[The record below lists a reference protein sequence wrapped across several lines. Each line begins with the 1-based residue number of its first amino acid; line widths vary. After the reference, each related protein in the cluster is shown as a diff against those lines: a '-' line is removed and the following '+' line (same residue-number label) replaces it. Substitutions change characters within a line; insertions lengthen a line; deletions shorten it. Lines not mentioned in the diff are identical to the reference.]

1 MKMIKILGLIL
12 VIAFMCMA
20 GTAHADYTVEL
31 KNDVGTVIKS
41 YTITTNQVAHL
52 QKKASRDEVSVI
64 KQFENAITGLVS
76 NAKIENKI
84 HWQRDNDIYIEE
96 QSRQ

>member
-1 MKMIKILGLIL
+1 MKTIKILGFLL
-12 VIAFMCMA
+12 AAAFMFTTGSA
-20 GTAHADYTVEL
+20 YADYTVEL
-31 KNDVGTVIKS
+31 KNESGTIIKS
-41 YTITTNQVAHL
+41 YNITTNQVAHL

-64 KQFENAITGLVS
+64 KQFENAIISLIF
-76 NAKIENKI
+76 NAKIENKM